1 MQWALGKVLEDED
14 HIELLEAELN
24 TFQRGNLDVSQ
35 GDYEER
41 RIGQVDQTFRSWLQA
56 NVLTDRNTLE
66 RKLTEG
72 YVDFESISGLFGL

>member
-1 MQWALGKVLEDED
+1 MERALGEVLEDED

-41 RIGQVDQTFRSWLQA
+41 RIGQVDQTFSGRLQTD
-56 NVLTDRNTLE
+56 VLTNWNTL
-66 RKLTEG
+66 KGQFTEG
-72 YVDFESISGLFGL
+72 DVDFESISGLFGL

>member
-24 TFQRGNLDVSQ
+24 TLQRGNLDVSQ

-56 NVLTDRNTLE
+56 NVLTNRNTLE

>member
-1 MQWALGKVLEDED
+1 MQRALGEILEDKD

-24 TFQRGNLDVSQ
+24 TLQRGNLDVSQ

-56 NVLTDRNTLE
+56 NVLTNRNTLE

-72 YVDFESISGLFGL
+72 NVDFESISGLFGL